1 MPNIFA
7 NIPAD
12 LPEELIEV
20 LCENCK
26 GCEKSDLRIE
36 RIISRGHR
44 SAEGFWYDSDKSE
57 WVLLLKGS
65 AAIAFEDNPTPLELL
80 PGDYLNI
87 PAHTKHRLERTDENE
102 DSVWL
107 AIHYG

>member
-12 LPEELIEV
+12 LPEELTEV
-20 LCENCK
+20 LCERS
-26 GCEKSDLRIE
+26 KSGKKSNVRIE
-36 RIISRGHR
+36 RIVSRGHR
-44 SAEGFWYDSDKSE
+44 SPEGFWYDSDKNE

-65 AAIAFEDNPTPLELL
+65 AAIEFEDTPVPLELL

-87 PAHTKHRLERTDENE
+87 PAHTKHRVERTAEDE